1 MVAKSSETLA
11 EIPQEMWLWPLYG
24 KGFENL
30 GAGGKP
36 VRAPVPGCGPD
47 QLLVRLD
54 AVGMCFSDIKII
66 NLGPDHPRLSG
77 RNMKKD
83 PVVLGHEVAMT
94 VVGVGESLRG
104 RYHVGERYVLQADI
118 VYRGVPMAYGYK
130 IRGGMTQYGV
140 VGPEVL
146 NGDEGNYLIP
156 IERDSTGYAQA
167 ALCEPWA
174 CVLAAYNLNY
184 RSGLKAGGTAW
195 FIGDGKSEGF
205 TISQGFDRERHPG
218 RAILTNVPSSF
229 KSHLQSKVDA
239 GAVQFEE
246 RNAAGIDAIQAL
258 AQELVAKVDDAVF
271 LGAPAAEAA
280 EAAIGALARWGVANI
295 VSSQKA
301 PLKAR
306 LDIGRVHY
314 DNWVV
319 VGTDQKDVAA
329 GYRYGVRSALAE
341 RGTSWFVGAAG
352 PMGRMHVQRAIE
364 LKDGP
369 RLIVATDV
377 STPRLEHL
385 QRTFQAEAKTRGVE
399 MVCLNPQEM
408 GPDAFEKRLRSLLAG
423 GDGFDDIVVLVPA
436 PAVIADAS
444 RYLGTS
450 GVMNVF
456 AGVARGVK
464 AEIDLAPCCGRMQTR
479 IIGSSASSIDDLK
492 RMLHETESGLLSTNR
507 SVAAVGGILSVREG
521 YQAVASGTF
530 PGKVVIYPQLEDFPL
545 TPVEDLPRKSK
556 EVGNRLRNDVWNV
569 EAEKAFMAA
578 GERSRPEEPRR
589 GELAGKRAFITG
601 AAQGL
606 GRYLAE
612 RLIQEG
618 AWVTLVDIKEEAVCA
633 AALELEARHQRRVRF
648 ARADVTS
655 EAEMAQV
662 VEDLLEEQGQLDVLV
677 ANAGVLFSAE
687 VTEMPLEKWRQVID
701 VNLTGYFVCAQA
713 AARAMKAQK
722 RGAIIQINSK
732 SGKKGSLHNSAYAA
746 SKFGGLGLTQSLAL
760 DLAPYGVRVNAVC
773 PGNLLDSPLWKDNLY
788 GAYARKWGLT
798 VEEVRRK
805 YTEQVPLGRGC
816 EYEDVGNVV
825 VFLASEKAAY
835 MTGQAINVTGGQE
848 MR

>member
-36 VRAPVPGCGPD
+36 VRAPVPRCGPD

-104 RYHVGERYVLQADI
+104 RYHAGERYVLQADI

-130 IRGGMTQYGV
+130 IRGGMAQYGV
-140 VGPEVL
+140 IGPEIL

-156 IERDSTGYAQA
+156 IERESTGYAQA

-205 TISQGFDRERHPG
+205 TISQSFDRERHPG
-218 RAILTNVPSSF
+218 RAILTDVPPSF
-229 KSHLQSKVDA
+229 KLHLKSKVDA

-246 RNAAGIDAIQAL
+246 RNAAGIEAIQAL
-258 AQELVAKVDDAVF
+258 AKELAARLDDVVF
-271 LGAPAAEAA
+271 LGAPGAEAA
-280 EAAIGALARWGVANI
+280 EAVIGALARGGVANI
-295 VSSQKA
+295 VSDQKA
-301 PLKAR
+301 PLKVR
-306 LDIGRVHY
+306 LDVGRVHY

-319 VGTDQKDVAA
+319 VGTDQKDAAA
-329 GYRYGVRSALAE
+329 GYRHGVRSALRK

-364 LKDGP
+364 LQDGP

-385 QRTFQAEAKTRGVE
+385 RRTFQAEAKARGVE
-399 MVCLNPQEM
+399 MVCLNPQEL
-408 GPDAFEKRLRSLLAG
+408 GPEAFEKRLRQLAG
-423 GDGFDDIVVLVPA
+423 GDGFDDLVILVPV
-436 PAVIADAS
+436 PAVITDAA
-444 RYLGTS
+444 RYLGTG

-464 AEIDLAPCCGRMQTR
+464 AEIDLAPCFGRTQTR

-492 RMLHETESGLLSTNR
+492 RMLHETENGLLSTNR
-507 SVAAVGGILSVREG
+507 SVAAVGGILSVRDG

-545 TPVEDLPRKSK
+545 TPVEELPQKTR
-556 EVGNRLRNDVWNV
+556 EVGDRLENGVWNV
-569 EAEKAFMAA
+569 EAEKVFMSA
-578 GERSRPEEPRR
+578 GRKARPEELRR
-589 GELAGKRAFITG
+589 GELSGKMALVTG

-606 GRYLAE
+606 GRGLAE

-618 AWVTLVDIKEEAVCA
+618 AWVTLVDIKEEAVSSA
-633 AALELEARHQRRVRF
+633 ASELEARHQRRVRF

-662 VEDLLEEQGQLDVLV
+662 VEDLLKEQGQLDILV
-677 ANAGVLFSAE
+677 ANAGVLISAE
-687 VTEMPLEKWRQVID
+687 VTEMPIEKWRQVID

-746 SKFGGLGLTQSLAL
+746 SKFGGIGLTQSLAL

-788 GAYARKWGLT
+788 EAYARKWGLT
-798 VEEVRRK
+798 IEEVRRK

-825 VFLASEKAAY
+825 VFLASEKASY
-835 MTGQAINVTGGQE
+835 LTGQAINVTGGQE